1 MGFERA
7 LFGPSGGCLN
17 VLSEAHKATGP
28 LYLEGHWPF
37 SPKLG
42 GLLCL
47 GQAQKGCGCFSVT
60 DRPLAINCG
69 REDDSLGLILGVEA
83 FVEFNDQSLSKLFRM
98 GGIDEALVEEAS
110 RCPPSSHSLLFPL
123 GVQDLSSS
131 PSSLWD
137 RESKGVKWMGMTS
150 FWKEWKGKPSSIR

>member
-1 MGFERA
+1 MGFKRG

-28 LYLEGHWPF
+28 LSLEGHWPF

-47 GQAQKGCGCFSVT
+47 GQAQKGCGCLSVT

-69 REDDSLGLILGVEA
+69 REDDSLGLIPWGRSFCRVQRAKSVE
-83 FVEFNDQSLSKLFRM
+83 VLSD
-98 GGIDEALVEEAS
+98 GG
-110 RCPPSSHSLLFPL
+110 H
-123 GVQDLSSS
+123 
-131 PSSLWD
+131 
-137 RESKGVKWMGMTS
+137 
-150 FWKEWKGKPSSIR
+150 